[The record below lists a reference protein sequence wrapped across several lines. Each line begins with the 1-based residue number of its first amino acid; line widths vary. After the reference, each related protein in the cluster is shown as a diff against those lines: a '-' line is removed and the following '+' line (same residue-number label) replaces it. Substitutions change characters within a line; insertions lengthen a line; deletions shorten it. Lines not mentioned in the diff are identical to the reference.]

1 MNGQMSGAAPW
12 AMVTG
17 ASSGIGEE
25 IARDL
30 AERGWN
36 LFLTARSLPAL
47 EILAE
52 ELERMHGIQAEVF
65 PLDLGEPG
73 AAEALEAASEGA
85 GIRIDLLVNN
95 AGFGFFGGFLESPPE
110 RYAQM
115 VQLNVTAL
123 TELSHRIGGPM
134 AARGSGRILNVA
146 SVASFQPGPGMAVY
160 YATKAYVLSLSEA
173 LRVEFEP
180 YGVSVTTL
188 CPGPTTSGFQAV
200 SGMGASPL
208 MGRIPMA
215 TSRQV
220 AHFGVD
226 AALKGKGIV
235 VPGWMNTLLVSL
247 VGFVP
252 RSLLPRIVDRLQR
265 SRR

>member
-1 MNGQMSGAAPW
+1 MNLGLSESAPW
-12 AMVTG
+12 AIVTG
-17 ASSGIGEE
+17 ASNGIGEE
-25 IARDL
+25 VAREL

-36 LFLTARSLPAL
+36 LVLTARSLPAL

-52 ELERMHGIQAEVF
+52 ELERTHRIRTLIV
-65 PLDLGEPG
+65 PLDLAEP
-73 AAEALEAASEGA
+73 EASKVLEDETEGA
-85 GIRIDLLVNN
+85 GLRIDLLVNN
-95 AGFGFFGGFLESPPE
+95 AGFGVFGGFLESPVD

-115 VQLNVTAL
+115 VNLNVTAL
-123 TELSHRIGGPM
+123 TELSHRIGGRM

-160 YATKAYVLSLSEA
+160 CATKAYVLSLSEA

-180 YGVSVTTL
+180 YGVTVTTL

-200 SGMGASPL
+200 SGMGSSPV
-208 MGRIPMA
+208 MGRIPLA

-220 AHFGVD
+220 ARFGVD
-226 AALKGKGIV
+226 AALKGRGIV
-235 VPGWMNTLLVSL
+235 VPGWVNSLLVSL

-252 RSLLPRIVDRLQR
+252 RSLLPRIVDRIQR
-265 SRR
+265 GRR